1 MSVRVL
7 IVDDEAPARRKLRNH
22 LRKIDQ
28 AEVAGEAASGPE
40 AVEQIRRLAP
50 DLVFLDVQM
59 PGMTGFE
66 VIEKIGVDAMP
77 SVVFVTAY
85 DQFALDAFDVQAV
98 DYLLKPYDHKRF
110 ERAWQRARNQS
121 DTRDPASLEALLA
134 QGSGKFLRR
143 IVVREDERLFFL
155 PVREVTRFSA
165 SGNYVE
171 VHTPSGHHLVRGTL
185 AKLEQCL
192 DPERFARIHRSEIVN
207 IDWIRE
213 LRPWFHGDYVVVL
226 KNGEE
231 LRLSRRY
238 HDRLLRHV

>member
-28 AEVAGEAASGPE
+28 AEVAGEAASGAE
-40 AVEQIRRLAP
+40 AVKQIRRLAP

-59 PGMTGFE
+59 PGMTGFD
-66 VIEKIGVDAMP
+66 VIEEIGVDAMP
-77 SVVFVTAY
+77 PVVFVTAY

-110 ERAWQRARNQS
+110 ERAWLRARKS
-121 DTRDPASLEALLA
+121 DPGVTAALEALLA
-134 QGSGKFLRR
+134 HGSERFLRR

-155 PVREVTRFSA
+155 PLREVTRFSA

-171 VHTPSGHHLVRGTL
+171 VHTASGHHLVRGTL
-185 AKLEQCL
+185 ANLERRL

-207 IDWIRE
+207 IDSIRE
-213 LRPWFHGDYVVVL
+213 LRSWFHGDYLVVL
-226 KNGEE
+226 KNGDE